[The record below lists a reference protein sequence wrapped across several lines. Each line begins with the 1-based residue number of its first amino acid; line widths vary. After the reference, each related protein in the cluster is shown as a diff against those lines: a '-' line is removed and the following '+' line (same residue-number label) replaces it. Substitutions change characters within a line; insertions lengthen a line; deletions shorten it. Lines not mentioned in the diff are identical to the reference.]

1 MRSETIRC
9 LELVEASLDPAHL
22 ARTRQLWNDCRHYRP
37 IPHLPVV
44 VGCPAPDWPEYPLH
58 EIQSDMEKMLVSELA
73 PVYASALIRDD
84 RLPEIRANY
93 GTGILPSLFGCEIV
107 HLDPATLPA
116 ALPLHD
122 ETRVREHV
130 ARGVPEL
137 RGGLGARVFDTVAFY
152 VEALKPY
159 PKLREW
165 VTINLADT
173 QGPLDAAEVVW
184 GSEILEMMYADPEL
198 VHAFIN
204 LVTETL
210 AAFTRKHA
218 ALDGVS
224 FDPPPTPLGRLC
236 IREDATVMISGAMY
250 DEFCKPY
257 AQRLLDEFGGCIHWC
272 GDGKAWWRSLITLR
286 NLNAVNPFQGQFY
299 DPVELHHACR
309 DAGVMIWQWTSGLTS
324 EQRAQIGTGFTC
336 LQWVDDM
343 TAAKQMHDQ
352 WSN

>member
-1 MRSETIRC
+1 MRSETVRC
-9 LELVEASLDPAHL
+9 LERVGAALDPAHL
-22 ARTRQLWNDCRHYRP
+22 ARTRQLWDDCRHYRP
-37 IPHLPVV
+37 VSHLPVV
-44 VGCPAPDWPEYPLH
+44 VHAPAPDWPRYTMD
-58 EIQSDMEKMLVSELA
+58 EIQSDPEKMLVSELA
-73 PVYASALIRDD
+73 PVYASALIGDD

-122 ETRVREHV
+122 EARVRDYV
-130 ARGVPEL
+130 ARGVPDL
-137 RGGLGARVFDTVAFY
+137 RGGLGGRVFDTVAFY
-152 VEALKPY
+152 VEVLKPY

-165 VTINLADT
+165 VIINLADT

-184 GSEILEMMYADPEL
+184 GSEILEAMYADPEL
-198 VHAFIN
+198 VYAFLD

-210 AAFTRKHA
+210 AAFTRSHA
-218 ALDGVS
+218 AIDGVP
-224 FDPPPTPLGRLC
+224 FAPPPTPLGRVC

-299 DPVELHHACR
+299 DPVEMHRACR
-309 DAGVMIWQWTSGLTS
+309 DAGVMVWQWTTGLTP
-324 EQRAQIGTGFTC
+324 EQRAQIPTGFTL
-336 LQWVDDM
+336 LQWVDSIAAGKRLMEDM
-343 TAAKQMHDQ
+343 R
-352 WSN
+352 